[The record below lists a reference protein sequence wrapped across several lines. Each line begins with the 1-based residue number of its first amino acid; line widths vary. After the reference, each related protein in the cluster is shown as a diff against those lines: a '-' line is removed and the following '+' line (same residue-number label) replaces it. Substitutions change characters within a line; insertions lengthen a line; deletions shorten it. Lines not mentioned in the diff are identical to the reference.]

1 MQQPSPPADSTY
13 LYLIRHGATDANERR
28 PYILQGRG
36 VNFGLSANGRGQAA
50 AVAEFLKDFQ
60 LDRIYG
66 SCLVRSIE
74 TAQAI
79 AAHHNLE
86 VQTIDD
92 LAECHVG
99 QWEGLDW
106 DTIAARHP
114 DEWRAFHEN
123 PAECGYLGGES
134 YGDVLRRVRPVFE
147 RLLRE
152 HVGQAIVVVA
162 HNIVNRVYLADL
174 MGLDLCRAKDLKQ
187 ANACVNVVRH
197 QAGQTNLM
205 TLNACFHLPES
216 LRHW

>member
-1 MQQPSPPADSTY
+1 MSQAPAPSATY

-36 VNFGLSANGRGQAA
+36 VNYGLSTNGRAQAA
-50 AVAEFLKDFQ
+50 AVAEFLKTFT
-60 LDRIYG
+60 LHRIYG
-66 SCLVRSIE
+66 SGLLRSIE

-79 AAHHNLE
+79 AAHHHLE
-86 VQTIDD
+86 VQSIDE

-106 DTIAARHP
+106 DTIMARHP
-114 DEWRAFHEN
+114 KEWEAFQTN

-134 YGDVLRRVRPVFE
+134 YADVLRRVRPIFE
-147 RLLRE
+147 RLLE
-152 HVGQAIVVVA
+152 QHVGEAIAVVA

-174 MGLDLCRAKDLKQ
+174 MGLDLCKAKDLKQ
-187 ANACVNVVRH
+187 ANACVNVVRYE
-197 QAGQTNLM
+197 AGRATLM